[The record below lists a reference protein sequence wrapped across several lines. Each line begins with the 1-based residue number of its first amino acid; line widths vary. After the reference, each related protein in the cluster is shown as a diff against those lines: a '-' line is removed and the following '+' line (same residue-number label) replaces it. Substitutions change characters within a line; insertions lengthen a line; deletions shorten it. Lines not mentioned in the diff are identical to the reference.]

1 MFCMG
6 TESEHSVRQ
15 AESESEKTMNGGAK
29 KSSRKNR
36 RFPRFELDVRMLV
49 HVFRDGVNTTVWG
62 RSTMLGQEGM
72 GGTLTGD
79 LQLGEVVGLEF
90 TVPLSSSPVKLRA
103 IVRYKNGFQ
112 YGFEFLAV
120 DAHQRQA
127 IQRACDI
134 LPATL

>member
-1 MFCMG
+1 
-6 TESEHSVRQ
+6 
-15 AESESEKTMNGGAK
+15 MNSAPK
-29 KSSRKNR
+29 KSSRQMR
-36 RFPRFELDVRMLV
+36 RFPRYELDVRMLV
-49 HVFRDGVNTTVWG
+49 HIFREGASSTFWG
-62 RSTMLGQEGM
+62 RSTMIGQEGM

-90 TVPLSSSPVKLRA
+90 SVPLSSNPVKLRA

-134 LPATL
+134 LPAAL

>member
-1 MFCMG
+1 MS
-6 TESEHSVRQ
+6 SE
-15 AESESEKTMNGGAK
+15 AK
-29 KSSRKNR
+29 KSSGKMR

-49 HVFRDGVNTTVWG
+49 HVFRDGVSTTIWG
-62 RSTMLGQEGM
+62 RSTMIGQEGM

-90 TVPLSSSPVKLRA
+90 SVPLSSHPIKLRA

-120 DAHQRQA
+120 DAQQRQA